1 MDNKGQVSIEA
12 ALAIGVVILVIIGL
26 FNIWFSRLNLARDVG
41 EAGEAK
47 MTGIL
52 LAEGINNVYA
62 NGANFSI
69 RLTENEINY
78 TRLAEVKKISGGGMV
93 LPFVIDS
100 SKRLINI
107 TKNMS
112 KTGGGSWT
120 TQVSI
125 IPSNIARVNPTS
137 QYPETTILNN
147 GTTIVIYASLS
158 NIQVVP

>member
-62 NGANFSI
+62 NGA
-69 RLTENEINY
+69 
-78 TRLAEVKKISGGGMV
+78 
-93 LPFVIDS
+93 
-100 SKRLINI
+100 
-107 TKNMS
+107 
-112 KTGGGSWT
+112 
-120 TQVSI
+120 
-125 IPSNIARVNPTS
+125 
-137 QYPETTILNN
+137 
-147 GTTIVIYASLS
+147 
-158 NIQVVP
+158 

>member
-1 MDNKGQVSIEA
+1 MDNKGQVSLEA
-12 ALAIGVVILVIIGL
+12 VLAIGVAILVIISL

-47 MTGIL
+47 MTGMLI
-52 LAEGINNVYA
+52 AEGINNVYA

-78 TRLAEVKKISGGGMV
+78 TRLAEINPISGGGMV
-93 LPFVIDS
+93 LPFVIDNS
-100 SKRLINI
+100 ERRINI

-120 TQVSI
+120 TQVAI
-125 IPSNIARVNPTS
+125 IPSNVVQASPAAE
-137 QYPETTILNN
+137 YPETTIRNN
-147 GTTIVIYASLS
+147 GTNIIVYA
-158 NIQVVP
+158 NIANVQVVS

>member
-1 MDNKGQVSIEA
+1 MDNKGQVSLEA
-12 ALAIGVVILVIIGL
+12 ALAIGVAILVIISL

-47 MTGIL
+47 MTGML

-62 NGANFSI
+62 NGENFSI
-69 RLTENEINY
+69 QLTANEINY
-78 TRLAEVKKISGGGMV
+78 TRLAEVKAISGGGMI

-100 SKRLINI
+100 SERRINI

-120 TQVSI
+120 TQVAI
-125 IPSNIARVNPTS
+125 IPSNIARVNPTT
-137 QYPETTILNN
+137 QYPETTIRNN
-147 GTTIVIYASLS
+147 GTFIIVYANPS
-158 NIQVVP
+158 NVQVAS